1 LIRGIVVKLGV
12 AAQEAIE
19 RGRVELKVWRAGA
32 RQNVEFVAKRF
43 PVGSARHLALC
54 TDRFVDLGELVRIAE
69 ETGLPVF
76 AANGRVFPRGKT
88 AADFIGL

>member
-1 LIRGIVVKLGV
+1 MVVRLSA

-19 RGRVELKVWRAGA
+19 QGRVELKVWRAGA
-32 RQNVEFVAKRF
+32 RQNVEFAAKRF
-43 PVGSARHLALC
+43 PAGSAQHLALC

-69 ETGLPVF
+69 ETGLPIF
-76 AANGRVFPRGKT
+76 AANGRVFPKGKT